1 MNEYLLT
8 INKFSRPGRKSTRPK
23 TTLTLHWTQW
33 PNGTAHQVRADWE
46 SKKDYTGPAK
56 PFGAAHIVI
65 DDTESLLCIPL
76 DEVAYHCGVPIGNET
91 SIGIELCV
99 KDKEGTMSLA
109 ALDRAVEVCAELCRQ
124 FNIPPEKILRHYD
137 WSKKVCPKWFVDHP
151 DEFEQFKKDVKD
163 LLRPA

>member
-56 PFGAAHIVI
+56 PFGSARARDRIAER
-65 DDTESLLCIPL
+65 ESLRGQL
-76 DEVAYHCGVPIGNET
+76 
-91 SIGIELCV
+91 
-99 KDKEGTMSLA
+99 
-109 ALDRAVEVCAELCRQ
+109 
-124 FNIPPEKILRHYD
+124 
-137 WSKKVCPKWFVDHP
+137 
-151 DEFEQFKKDVKD
+151 
-163 LLRPA
+163 